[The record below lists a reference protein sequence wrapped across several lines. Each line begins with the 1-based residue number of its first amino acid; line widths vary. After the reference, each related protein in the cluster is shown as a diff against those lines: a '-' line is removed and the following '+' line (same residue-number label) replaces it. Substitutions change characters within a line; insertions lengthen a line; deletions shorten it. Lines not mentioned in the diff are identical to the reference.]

1 MPQGVIVQDLR
12 VLSLPAQAGRAV
24 RHPIENIAC
33 CEGAYLGCTFGSPPG
48 VPGGGRT
55 LSRPP
60 PGGGTCIC
68 GSTPVGGQMTPFDC
82 ASLSLR
88 GSELFPSPT
97 VGDSPLTSGGHVTLC
112 CGAAWSGVAVCAAAG
127 PTPGNA
133 ATSRTRST
141 ERMRI
146 VSRERLRMQRSSRGN
161 VPARRTPFAGR
172 APTARWARAT
182 QRRAGCL

>member
-97 VGDSPLTSGGHVTLC
+97 VGDSPFTSGGHATLC
-112 CGAAWSGVAVCAAAG
+112 CGTACPGAVVCAPAEPPSAK
-127 PTPGNA
+127 P
-133 ATSRTRST
+133 ATRRIKTT

-146 VSRERLRMQRSSRGN
+146 FSRERPWVER
-161 VPARRTPFAGR
+161 P
-172 APTARWARAT
+172 
-182 QRRAGCL
+182 